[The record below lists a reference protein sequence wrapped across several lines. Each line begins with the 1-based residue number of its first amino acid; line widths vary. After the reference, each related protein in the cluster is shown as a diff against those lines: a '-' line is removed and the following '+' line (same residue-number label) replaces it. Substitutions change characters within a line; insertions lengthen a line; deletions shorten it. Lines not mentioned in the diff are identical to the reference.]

1 MRKSRPSRA
10 SYVLLSLAA
19 AALGV
24 GVAALVPGCSDGDT
38 EVGVHGTVAF
48 VLADAPAV
56 DADEL
61 WITVKEAALIP
72 SSGRDPVILYESL
85 AGVRLNIL
93 EYADED
99 FLFAVRGEVPP
110 GTYSKIR
117 LTISKVE
124 AVGGPCGSVES
135 FLPSGHLDVAPRVPI
150 GIEPGQTIAVRLDL
164 DAKKSILLNAAGQSG
179 KCVFRPV
186 AFCEIDRAPAFR
198 RCPHP
203 VRGTVVRLVTNASGA
218 TTGFDLDLPGARGAI
233 RVVLASTTAI
243 FGGCE
248 RVGPEAIA
256 VGDQAVVRGRLDAF
270 GRLVA
275 LAVLV
280 GDPLLVRGTIAGT
293 VSGGF
298 VLDPA
303 EGEEILDATT
313 VELADG
319 VLVYTACD
327 TPVSES
333 ALRAGAE
340 VWVAGWIFGDPARLC
355 GAAIHVRHVPL
366 SGELTAM
373 RSASGGTWFT
383 FDPYGSAA
391 PFDVFLSLGGV
402 VRLQRDGA
410 IDGDILQDLL
420 RCRRLPAA
428 VRLDPTVFSYYYRA
442 LEIVVVAEEVAG
454 EVRSVAAATRT
465 VDVAGTMVQL
475 EPGARVVDVSNLVPV
490 LSSLSS
496 VRPGDEV
503 RAYGLSRCAGG
514 AIEFWGFLL
523 LIEERG

>member
-1 MRKSRPSRA
+1 MRKSRPSA
-10 SYVLLSLAA
+10 ILYVLSSLFA
-19 AALGV
+19 AALAG
-24 GVAALVPGCSDGDT
+24 GSAALLPGCGGGDT
-38 EVGVHGTVAF
+38 EVNVRGTIAL
-48 VLADAPAV
+48 VLSDAPAV

-61 WITVKEAALIP
+61 WITVKEATLIP
-72 SSGRDPVILYESL
+72 GSGRDPVVLYESPT
-85 AGVRLNIL
+85 GVRLNIL

-99 FLFAVRGEVPP
+99 FVLCIRDDVPP
-110 GTYSKIR
+110 GTYAKIR
-117 LTISKVE
+117 LKISKVE

-135 FLPSGHLDVAPRVPI
+135 FLPSGHLDVTPGTPI
-150 GIEPGQTIAVRLDL
+150 GVEPGQTIAVRLDL
-164 DAKKSILLNAAGQSG
+164 DAKKSILLHTAGQSG

-186 AFCEIDRAPAFR
+186 AFSEVDRAPAFR

-203 VRGTVVRLVTNASGA
+203 VRGTVVRLVTSASGA
-218 TTGFDLDLPGARGAI
+218 TSGFDLDLPGARGEV
-233 RVVLASTTAI
+233 RVVLASGTAI
-243 FGGCE
+243 FEACE

-256 VGDQAVVRGRLDAF
+256 VGDEVVVRGRLDAS
-270 GRLVA
+270 GRLLA

-280 GDPLLVRGTIAGT
+280 GDPLLVRGTIAQT

-303 EGEEILDATT
+303 EGQAVSDPVT

-319 VLVYTACD
+319 ALVYTACD
-327 TPVSES
+327 APVSAS
-333 ALRAGAE
+333 ALRVGAE
-340 VWVAGWIFGDPARLC
+340 VWVAGWTFGDPVKIC
-355 GAAIHVRHVPL
+355 GAVVHVRHVPL

-383 FDPYGSAA
+383 FDPAGPAA
-391 PFDVFLSLGGV
+391 PLDVFLPLGGA

-410 IDGDILQDLL
+410 IDPDVLEDLL

-428 VRLDPTVFSYYYRA
+428 VRLDPTVSAYDRA
-442 LEIVVVAEEVAG
+442 LEIVVAAEEVAG
-454 EVRSVAAATRT
+454 AVLSVAAPTRT

-475 EPGARVVDVSNLVPV
+475 EPDARVLDVSNLAPVP
-490 LSSLSS
+490 SSLSS

-503 RAYGLSRCAGG
+503 RAYGLTRCAGG

-523 LIEERG
+523 LIEERS

>member
-1 MRKSRPSRA
+1 MRKSSPSA
-10 SYVLLSLAA
+10 ALYALSSLFA

-24 GVAALVPGCSDGDT
+24 GAAALVPGCGDGGTD
-38 EVGVHGTVAF
+38 VSVRGTVAL

-61 WITVKEAALIP
+61 WITVKEATLIP
-72 SSGRDPVILYESL
+72 GSGRDPVVLYESPT
-85 AGVRLNIL
+85 GVRLNVL

-99 FLFAVRGEVPP
+99 FLFAVRDDVPP
-110 GTYSKIR
+110 GSYAKIR
-117 LTISKVE
+117 LKISKVE

-135 FLPSGHLDVAPRVPI
+135 FLPSGHLDVAPRAPI

-164 DAKKSILLNAAGQSG
+164 DAKKSILLHTAGQSG

-203 VRGTVVRLVTNASGA
+203 VRGTVIRLVTNASGA

-243 FGGCE
+243 FEGCE

-256 VGDQAVVRGRLDAF
+256 VGDQVVVRGRLDAS

-275 LAVLV
+275 LAVLL

-313 VELADG
+313 VELADD

-327 TPVSES
+327 TQVSAS

-355 GAAIHVRHVPL
+355 GAVIHVRHVPL

-391 PFDVFLSLGGV
+391 PFDVLLPLGAV

-410 IDGDILQDLL
+410 VDGDILQDLL
-420 RCRRLPAA
+420 RCRRLSAA
-428 VRLDPTVFSYYYRA
+428 VRLDPTVFSYYRA
-442 LEIVVVAEEVAG
+442 LEIVVAAEEVAG

-465 VDVAGTMVQL
+465 VDVAGTMVEL
-475 EPGARVVDVSNLVPV
+475 ELGARVVDVSNLAPV